1 MKNKLTFGKAIL
13 ASVIAATAL
22 ISCEPK
28 SNPSVL
34 PEFKGE
40 ITLDRTRIGQGQ
52 KLTASYVIPTGGS
65 NIEAGDIRW
74 HCDNAQ
80 IIKGAQT
87 TENDGVSTIKF
98 IAAYKPGDHTIEFIR
113 QYLNFEKAE
122 SQVKSIAK
130 SFKTEA
136 CDVLTSFWGDSKE
149 VVMATANEQFEDNK
163 DVLSAFAKDFTGNDE
178 IHQYFFDKDK
188 LNKILITSMNNAYV
202 GKAVGYLNARATII
216 ELNGYKRLSYDYI
229 DMVTGVKTAVD
240 VDRLKDASYTTPIST
255 DVENGKLELLAV
267 LENAKN
273 TLSLS
278 YKMADVGVVLNTTT
292 YVPR

>member
-65 NIEAGDIRW
+65 NIEEGSIRW

-80 IIKGAQT
+80 IVKGAQT
-87 TENDGVSTIKF
+87 TEKDGVSTIKF
-98 IAAYKPGDHTIEFIR
+98 IADYKPGDHTIEFIR
-113 QYLNFEKAE
+113 QYLNFDKAE
-122 SQVKSIAK
+122 SQVRSMTK
-130 SFKTEA
+130 SFKTEK

-149 VVMATANEQFEDNK
+149 VVMATANEKFEDNK
-163 DVLSAFAKDFTGNDE
+163 DVLSAFAKDFTSHDE

-188 LNKILITSMNNAYV
+188 LNKILITSLVDAYA
-202 GKAVGYLNARATII
+202 GKAVGYVNARATII
-216 ELNGYKRLSYDYI
+216 ELDGYKRLSYDYV
-229 DMVTGVKTAVD
+229 DVVTGVKTTVD
-240 VDRLKDASYTTPIST
+240 LDRLKDASYTNPISA
-255 DVENGKLELLAV
+255 DVENGKLELLVV